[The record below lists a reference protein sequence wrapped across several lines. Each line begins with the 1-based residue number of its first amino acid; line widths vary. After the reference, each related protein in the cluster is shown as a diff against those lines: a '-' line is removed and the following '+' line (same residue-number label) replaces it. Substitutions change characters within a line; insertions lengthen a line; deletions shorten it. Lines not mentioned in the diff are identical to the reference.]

1 MLMLLFAMS
10 VTLILFAFKR
20 PPPTTP
26 SRNVGV
32 VIHDEH
38 DLNVIRACAIFV
50 HSIAI
55 KSLIFPS
62 CSRVGDVSIGWQPGI
77 PEISSVWDEDWD
89 KFKDEGFSFDVAMP
103 PKTKSTSAEKENY
116 SPNGSLSPDLMSHA
130 DDNMSDKLFSKG
142 ERACESE
149 SAYTH
154 SEDESGK
161 SPSSS
166 PARHTAFESP
176 SREYS
181 DNHFKKSPEAD
192 AETHR
197 SFDEPSWGTFDNN
210 DDVDSV
216 WGFNPSNPKG
226 SPVTLVSKAFGD
238 VSISKHMS

>member
-1 MLMLLFAMS
+1 MLGCPLYTYDLLCLYLS
-10 VTLILFAFKR
+10 IL
-20 PPPTTP
+20 
-26 SRNVGV
+26 
-32 VIHDEH
+32 
-38 DLNVIRACAIFV
+38 
-50 HSIAI
+50 
-55 KSLIFPS
+55 
-62 CSRVGDVSIGWQPGI
+62 GWQPGI

-103 PKTKSTSAEKENY
+103 PETKSTSAEKENY

-142 ERACESE
+142 EHAFESK

-181 DNHFKKSPEAD
+181 DNHFKKSPKVD

-197 SFDEPSWGTFDNN
+197 SFDEPSWGTFDHN
-210 DDVDSV
+210 DDVNSV

>member
-1 MLMLLFAMS
+1 MNCIYILMHCLLLA
-10 VTLILFAFKR
+10 
-20 PPPTTP
+20 
-26 SRNVGV
+26 
-32 VIHDEH
+32 
-38 DLNVIRACAIFV
+38 
-50 HSIAI
+50 
-55 KSLIFPS
+55 
-62 CSRVGDVSIGWQPGI
+62 
-77 PEISSVWDEDWD
+77 
-89 KFKDEGFSFDVAMP
+89 GFSFDVAMP

-192 AETHR
+192 AETH

-216 WGFNPSNPKG
+216 WGFNPSNPKV
-226 SPVTLVSKAFGD
+226 SLALLDAHFCPSLYLRNLV
-238 VSISKHMS
+238 IST